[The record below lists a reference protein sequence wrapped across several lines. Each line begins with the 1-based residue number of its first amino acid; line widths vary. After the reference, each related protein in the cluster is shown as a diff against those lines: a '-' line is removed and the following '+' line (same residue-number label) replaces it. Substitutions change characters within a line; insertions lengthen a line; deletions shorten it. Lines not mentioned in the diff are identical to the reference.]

1 MIRRNLETSIRI
13 YSSQYPV
20 VAIVGPRQSGK
31 TTLARYMFPDHKYLS
46 MENLDI
52 RHMAQDDPRGF
63 LDDYG
68 KNIILDEIQ
77 RVPSLFSY
85 LQERVDLD
93 ESPAG
98 YVLTGSRQFILM
110 EKITQSLAGRIITFQ
125 LYPFSFNELYGAK
138 PDKNIDSIFKIK
150 QRDIK
155 GVEKIDIYRMIFT
168 GMYPRIHDK
177 KLDARKWIENYI
189 LTYIERDI
197 RSLVNVD
204 NLKLF
209 EDFLKICAS
218 MSGQLINYTSISNSI
233 GVSQPTV
240 KKWLSLLETSGI
252 LFVLP
257 PHYKNFKKR
266 IVKTPKLYFTD
277 TGVLSF
283 LLSIR
288 NPDELISHPL
298 WGNIFETF
306 IISEFYKRV
315 HHTGEKPP
323 FYFWRDKTGNEI
335 DLIVDIGSKLLPIE
349 IKASKTYSPKLKT
362 NIFSWLNLKN
372 NTSEKGFVIYRG
384 EEVIGKRSA
393 VRVIPWW
400 DL

>member
-1 MIRRNLETSIRI
+1 MIRRTLEFSIKQ
-13 YSSQYPV
+13 YSRQYPV

-31 TTLARYMFPDHKYLS
+31 TTLARHLFPEHKYLS

-52 RHMAQDDPRGF
+52 RHRAQEDPRGF

-68 KNIILDEIQ
+68 INLVLDEIQ

-85 LQERVDLD
+85 LQERVDLND
-93 ESPAG
+93 SPAG
-98 YVLTGSRQFILM
+98 YVLTGSQQFLLM
-110 EKITQSLAGRIITFQ
+110 EKITQSLAGRIINFQ
-125 LYPFSFNELYGAK
+125 LYPFSCNELYEAR
-138 PDKNIDSIFKIK
+138 PDKDINSIFEIK
-150 QRDIK
+150 PENIK
-155 GVEKIDIYRMIFT
+155 GGKEIDIYRMIFT

-177 KLDARKWIENYI
+177 KLDAKKWIENYI

-233 GVSQPTV
+233 GISQPTV
-240 KKWLSLLETSGI
+240 KKWMSLLETSGI
-252 LFVLP
+252 IFVLP

-266 IVKTPKLYFTD
+266 LVKTPKLYFSD

-288 NPDELISHPL
+288 TPDDLISHPL
-298 WGNIFETF
+298 FGNIFETF
-306 IISEFYKRV
+306 IISELYKRV
-315 HHTGEKPP
+315 YHVGEKPP

-349 IKASKTYSPKLKT
+349 IKASKTYSPGLKS
-362 NIFSWLNLKN
+362 NIISWLNLQE
-372 NTSEKGFVIYRG
+372 NTSEKGLVVYRG
-384 EEVIGKRSA
+384 EDMVGKRSDIS
-393 VRVIPWW
+393 VIPWW
-400 DL
+400 CI

>member
-31 TTLARYMFPDHKYLS
+31 TTLARYMFPGHKYLS

-52 RHMAQDDPRGF
+52 RHLAQDDPRGF

-93 ESPAG
+93 ESPAS
-98 YVLTGSRQFILM
+98 YVLTGSQQFILM

-189 LTYIERDI
+189 RTYIERDI

-252 LFVLP
+252 LFVLS

-288 NPDELISHPL
+288 NPDELINHPL

-306 IISEFYKRV
+306 IISELYKRV
-315 HHTGEKPP
+315 YHTGERPS

-335 DLIVDIGSKLLPIE
+335 DLIVDNGSKLLPIE
-349 IKASKTYSPKLKT
+349 IKASKTYSPELKS

-372 NTSEKGFVIYRG
+372 NTSEKGFVVYRG

-393 VRVIPWW
+393 VSVIPWW

>member
-1 MIRRNLETSIRI
+1 MISRSLEAPIHK
-13 YSSQYPV
+13 YSKKYPV

-31 TTLARYMFPDHKYLS
+31 TTLARHLFPDHKYLS

-63 LDDYG
+63 VDDYG

-77 RVPSLFSY
+77 RVPSLFSC

-93 ESPAG
+93 DSPAS
-98 YVLTGSRQFILM
+98 YVLTGSQQFLRM
-110 EKITQSLAGRIITFQ
+110 EKIIQSLAGRIITFQ
-125 LYPFSFNELYGAK
+125 LYPFSFNELCAAK
-138 PDKNIDSIFKIK
+138 PDKDINSIFKIK
-150 QRDIK
+150 PEYIK
-155 GVEKIDIYRMIFT
+155 GGKEIDIYRMIFT

-177 KLDARKWIENYI
+177 KRDARKWIENYI

-197 RSLVNVD
+197 CSLVNVE
-204 NLKLF
+204 NPKLF

-240 KKWLSLLETSGI
+240 KKWISLLETSGI

-266 IVKTPKLYFTD
+266 IVKTPKLYFAD

-288 NPDELISHPL
+288 NPDELMSHPL
-298 WGNIFETF
+298 FGNIFETF
-306 IISEFYKRV
+306 IISELYKRV
-315 HHTGEKPP
+315 FHVGEKPP

-335 DLIVDIGSKLLPIE
+335 DLIVHIGSKLLPIE
-349 IKASKTYSPKLKT
+349 IKASKTNSPVIKS
-362 NIFSWLNLKN
+362 NIFSWLNLKG
-372 NTSEKGFVIYRG
+372 NTSERGFVVYRG
-384 EEVIGKRSA
+384 EDSVGKRSA
-393 VRVIPWW
+393 VSVIP
-400 DL
+400 

>member
-1 MIRRNLETSIRI
+1 MIGRNLETSIRI

-46 MENLDI
+46 LENLDI

-68 KNIILDEIQ
+68 ENIILDEIQ

-93 ESPAG
+93 ESPAS
-98 YVLTGSRQFILM
+98 YVLTGSQQFLLM

-138 PDKNIDSIFKIK
+138 PDKNIYSIFTIK
-150 QRDIK
+150 PGYIK
-155 GVEKIDIYRMIFT
+155 AGKEIDIYTTIFT

-306 IISEFYKRV
+306 IISELYKRV
-315 HHTGEKPP
+315 YHTGEKPP

-349 IKASKTYSPKLKT
+349 IKASKTYSPELKT

>member
-93 ESPAG
+93 DSPAG
-98 YVLTGSRQFILM
+98 YVLTGSQQFILM

-138 PDKNIDSIFKIK
+138 PDKNIDSIFTIK
-150 QRDIK
+150 PGYIK
-155 GVEKIDIYRMIFT
+155 AGKEIDIYTAIFT

-197 RSLVNVD
+197 RSLVNVA

-252 LFVLP
+252 LFLLP

-288 NPDELISHPL
+288 SPDELINHPL

-306 IISEFYKRV
+306 IISELYKRV

-349 IKASKTYSPKLKT
+349 IKASKTYSPELKT
-362 NIFSWLNLKN
+362 NIFSWLKLKN

-384 EEVIGKRSA
+384 EEIIGKRSA
-393 VRVIPWW
+393 VSVIPWW
-400 DL
+400 NL

>member
-46 MENLDI
+46 LENLDI

-93 ESPAG
+93 ESPAS

-150 QRDIK
+150 KKDIK

-306 IISEFYKRV
+306 IISELYKRV

-393 VRVIPWW
+393 VSVIPWW